1 MQDEAVLGMLL
12 RLFKIFSRTTT
23 SRNIMIA
30 VNYLLLGPRIGRS
43 ADLKYDRVHKNAS
56 RALMNAPKQLPPSVT
71 FEGMSAWA
79 SSAVERERL
88 LMIKSTVLDLASEL
102 TSELTSIGD
111 EPKELRIATGIDD
124 VSEAA
129 VTWMQFIKKNKVYL
143 GGGQKKAR
151 VPPPL
156 LTTR

>member
-23 SRNIMIA
+23 ARNIMIA

-43 ADLKYDRVHKNAS
+43 ADPRYNRVKMHAA
-56 RALMNAPKQLPPSVT
+56 RALVNAPEQVPSIVT

-79 SSAVERERL
+79 SSAVERARL
-88 LMIKSTVLDLASEL
+88 LMIKSTVLDLTSEL

-111 EPKELRIATGIDD
+111 EPKELRIATVIED
-124 VSEAA
+124 VSE
-129 VTWMQFIKKNKVYL
+129 
-143 GGGQKKAR
+143 GH
-151 VPPPL
+151 
-156 LTTR
+156 